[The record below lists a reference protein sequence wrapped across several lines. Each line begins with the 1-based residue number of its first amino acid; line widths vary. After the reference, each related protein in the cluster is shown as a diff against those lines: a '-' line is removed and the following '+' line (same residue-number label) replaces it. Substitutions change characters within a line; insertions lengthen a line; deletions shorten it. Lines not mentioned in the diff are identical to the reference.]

1 MIDLAA
7 IDQAEVI
14 AKGQY
19 SIVRAA
25 HEDAKKSLALLCG
38 QFASITPQVLRLAQP
53 DGDAVPNGAAIA
65 DLITQG
71 RALLD
76 KIEAL
81 AVEIE
86 GLAQQRAALKDA
98 AWKR

>member
-1 MIDLAA
+1 MIDLTTYSQ
-7 IDQAEVI
+7 DEVI

-25 HEDAKKSLALLCG
+25 HEDAKKRLALLCG

-53 DGDAVPNGAAIA
+53 DNDAVPDGAAITE
-65 DLITQG
+65 LMTQA

-81 AVEIE
+81 AGEIE
-86 GLAQQRAALKDA
+86 GLAMQRAALKNV
-98 AWKR
+98 AWGR